1 MSDRKESYLVP
12 FAFAEAEMTEK
23 RSRFIGH
30 IWPVD
35 SEEEA
40 RLHIEEMRKQY
51 HDATNSWCYII
62 RDGNIFRYSDGG
74 EPQGT
79 AGQPMLN
86 VLQREEVTNVC
97 CVVTRYY
104 GGIPLGA
111 GGLTRAYSSAAKLVL
126 NEAGVSRMRLWTTLS
141 ILCPYTFYERL
152 RLLASDI
159 CMITDTDFGED
170 VTLTV
175 LLPSEE
181 TEGLCMK
188 VTDITMGKVKPI
200 VLGEDFQAGPRENAK

>member
-1 MSDRKESYLVP
+1 MPDKVASYLVP
-12 FAFAEAEMTEK
+12 FTFAETEMVEK

-40 RLHIEEMRKQY
+40 KLHIEEMRKRY
-51 HDATNSWCYII
+51 YDATNSWCYII

-86 VLQREEVTNVC
+86 VFQREEVTNVC
-97 CVVTRYY
+97 CIVTRYY
-104 GGIPLGA
+104 GGTPLGA
-111 GGLTRAYSSAAKLVL
+111 GGLTRAYSSTAKLVL
-126 NEAGVSRMRLWTTLS
+126 NEAGVSRMRLWTTVS
-141 ILCPYTFYERL
+141 ISCPYTFYERL
-152 RLLASDI
+152 RLLESDI
-159 CMITDTDFGED
+159 CVITDTDFSEN

-181 TEGLCMK
+181 TEEFCKK
-188 VTDITMGKVKPI
+188 VIDMTIGKAKPI
-200 VLGEDFQAGPRENAK
+200 VLGESFRAGPRENAK